1 MFSNTLDGQ
10 DCIDNV
16 SARQR
21 GTNTAP
27 STAQVIVPRSNFSCN
42 GRITG
47 YAISLIALRM
57 RSGDY
62 PSVQVWRPIN
72 STFYSRV
79 GIACALSEDDINR
92 SLDHNGDDYYLGLVQ
107 CSGNNR
113 TEFQSGDVIGYY
125 QSGGLVFQL
134 WDINTTGYTSYY
146 NPTMIPLTT
155 FDINSSTTGNN
166 RQPLIEV
173 MYGKNIIDSYTFCR
187 HVHRVA

>member
-21 GTNTAP
+21 GTNDAP
-27 STAQVIVPRSNFSCN
+27 STAQVIVPRSNFSCS

-47 YAISLIALRM
+47 YAISLLALRV

-62 PSVQVWRPIN
+62 PSVQVWHPIN

-79 GIACALSEDDINR
+79 GTACALTEDDINR

-107 CSGNNR
+107 CSERNR
-113 TEFQSGDVIGYY
+113 IEFQSGDVIGYY
-125 QSGGLVFQL
+125 QSGDLVFQL
-134 WDINTTGYTSYY
+134 WDNNTTGYTSYY
-146 NPTMIPLTT
+146 HRTLTPLTT
-155 FDINSSTTGNN
+155 FDINSATNGNN

-173 MYGKNIIDSYTFCR
+173 MYGKNIIGIFSLGMCIE
-187 HVHRVA
+187 